1 MSVTVEDLKAE
12 IKTYNYEVLTD
23 GDSTV
28 AQRAIEKATIW
39 AKAKVVAAS
48 GTFDEDAEVNRQI
61 VIKRALYELYSYAE
75 NENVAQDKKEDA
87 MELLRAV
94 YGDAIDANGYQ
105 SGGDKPSSLA
115 TGSVRPGRISKEF
128 PCR

>member
-12 IKTYNYEVLTD
+12 IKSYNYKVLTD

-48 GTFDEDAEVNRQI
+48 GYFDKESEVNKQI

-75 NENVAQDKKEDA
+75 NEAVAQDKKEDA
-87 MELLRAV
+87 MELLKAV
-94 YGDAIDANGYQ
+94 YGDSIDATGYQ
-105 SGGDKPSSLA
+105 SAGEKSPVA
-115 TGSVRPGRISKEF
+115 TGSIRPGINTGRID
-128 PCR
+128 